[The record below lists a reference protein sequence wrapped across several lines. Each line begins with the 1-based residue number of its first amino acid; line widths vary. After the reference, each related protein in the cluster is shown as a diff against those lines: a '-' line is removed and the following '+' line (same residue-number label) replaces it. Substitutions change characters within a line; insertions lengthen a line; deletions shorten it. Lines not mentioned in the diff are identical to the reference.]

1 MTVFPVPQLSPEA
14 QRVLAAAGLSSVV
27 TELAPVPPVAPA
39 GEAAPRGE
47 RRQDAEAQA
56 RQGAA
61 RPEAQP
67 QQPAQA
73 RAGAPSSASQPA
85 VRTPPAMPPI
95 LLPPQLA
102 QAAGAAAQG
111 AALAQDSLAPLMA
124 NLSQLDRQPDLPA
137 PLRAALRAVMA
148 LQARPEAL
156 ATPQGLKQALA
167 ASGLFLEA
175 RLARPRSEAESPR
188 PTGDLKAALVR
199 LQQAIGALPAAPEPS
214 PRGPGQGYAP
224 PPVRASRARRPLLGP
239 DRREPPKLRLRGPL
253 RHKRRRRRPEAP
265 RRPQAVRNRRPRRR

>member
-1 MTVFPVPQLSPEA
+1 MEFRRVLFRSGRGGDGRVDGPAAHRRGAGAAGEGLRAASPCGRRLQDRFGPEGRALTVFPVPQLSPEA

-95 LLPPQLA
+95 LLPPRLA

-199 LQQAIGALPAAPEPS
+199 LQQAIG
-214 PRGPGQGYAP
+214 
-224 PPVRASRARRPLLGP
+224 
-239 DRREPPKLRLRGPL
+239 
-253 RHKRRRRRPEAP
+253 
-265 RRPQAVRNRRPRRR
+265 